1 MSKSD
6 NIIKWSII
14 GIFIG
19 LYILTSTVSTIH
31 AIDFFGL
38 SNPNWLAITL
48 AIAFEIGAACSLGA
62 IVILDKTSKSLVWAL
77 FILIT
82 LVQVIG
88 NMNFAYTHLQ
98 DFKSFSELFGLID
111 EDLIVQKRIISIISG
126 GILPIVALGFIKS
139 LVDYIRP
146 STVDDVI
153 DNIHKSTEI
162 EHEIAKE
169 LISDEHTQNEISLIE
184 NSTAT
189 QDEKTRQIDRR
200 IKKAIAESPELKQQL
215 EQKLKELEKEPIGK
229 FSGL

>member
-14 GIFIG
+14 GIFVC

-31 AIDFFGL
+31 AIDFFKL
-38 SNPNWLAITL
+38 SNPTWLAVTL
-48 AIAFEIGAACSLGA
+48 AIAFELGSAASLA
-62 IVILDKTSKSLVWAL
+62 SIIILDKTSKGLVWSL

-82 LVQVIG
+82 LVQVVG

-111 EDLIVQKRIISIISG
+111 EDIIVQKRIISIISG

-146 STVDDVI
+146 SNIEDI
-153 DNIHKSTEI
+153 NKPIELDN
-162 EHEIAKE
+162 E
-169 LISDEHTQNEISLIE
+169 LISDEIGQIDNSQILSDE
-184 NSTAT
+184 NT
-189 QDEKTRQIDRR
+189 KQIDRK
-200 IKKAIAESPELKQQL
+200 IKKAIADNPDLKHQL
-215 EQKLKELEKEPIGK
+215 EQKIKEMDNQSVGK
-229 FSGL
+229 FGGL